1 MKNLTLV
8 LSALVVVACGGPQER
23 GVMSQEDRLN
33 EQLALA
39 DEQNQ
44 KETEYNERFSA
55 AETDDEEAAKFDQA
69 NAEYE
74 LKRAT
79 LSAADCPNT
88 FPPESLKGYKP
99 GTANLSIVF
108 GNQGEVSEVT
118 IDPVYAETPV
128 GNCVLQ
134 AIRPVRIKTFTGPP
148 ETVEWQVELPEPKK
162 QETAPKK
169 K

>member
-8 LSALVVVACGGPQER
+8 LSALVVVACGGSQER
-23 GVMSQEDRLN
+23 GVMTQEERLN

-39 DEQNQ
+39 DEQTRQ
-44 KETEYNERFSA
+44 EAEYNERFSA
-55 AETDDEEAAKFDQA
+55 AETDDEEAAKFDRA

-79 LSAADCPNT
+79 LSAVDCPNT
-88 FPPESLKGYKP
+88 LPAESLKGYKA

-108 GNQGEVSEVT
+108 GNQGDVTDVT
-118 IDPVYAETPV
+118 IDSAYAETHV

-134 AIRPVRIKTFTGPP
+134 AIRPVRIKTFTGAP
-148 ETVEWQVELPEPKK
+148 ETVEWQIELPEPKK
-162 QETAPKK
+162 QETPKK